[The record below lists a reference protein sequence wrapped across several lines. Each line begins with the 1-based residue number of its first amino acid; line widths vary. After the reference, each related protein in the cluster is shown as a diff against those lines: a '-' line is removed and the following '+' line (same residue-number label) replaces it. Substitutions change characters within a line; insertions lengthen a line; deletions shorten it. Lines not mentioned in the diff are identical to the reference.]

1 LIPTNQRN
9 YRDRFLLFTF
19 CLLPLL
25 LSSCTLFGGANP
37 LPTQQAVKAPS
48 NMQTY
53 TVPII
58 GTEDFNTL
66 DPALAHDPSSINAV
80 QMIYTGLV
88 QIDDNLQI
96 QPQLAE
102 SWELASDGVTWTFHL
117 QPNLK
122 FSDGTPLTSADVAYS
137 INRALQP
144 QTKSTVAPV
153 YLGLIKDSDRL
164 IAGQIS
170 TLIGDSLQ
178 TPDQRTLVIIT
189 NKKAAYFLAMLTSPC
204 SYVVEQSLINKYGSQ
219 STGHLSEG
227 GGAGP
232 FKVAQYTHRAGIDFI
247 PNPYYYNQ
255 HPQLQKVTFTLYHS
269 ADQAY
274 QDYQNNKLDMTPVPL
289 SMFASNQKNQEFHQV
304 PLLWINYYAM
314 NYLTPPFD
322 NIHIRQAFA
331 LAIDK
336 QAIANNIWKGTIKAT
351 NHIVPLELQGS
362 NPNLTGPDNTKSLS
376 GDLKKAQ
383 DLLNQGLHEE
393 GWHSVS
399 EIPQITLTYVSGIT
413 TFDQEVSALV
423 ARWQQ
428 VLKVKVAVNA
438 VDEGTLLAKVTGA
451 TDNPNGL
458 QMWSLAWIDQ
468 YPEYPDPHDWLTQQ
482 FGQGSPFNNA
492 NYGQNTS
499 QNAAHQQLVQQQTDA
514 ADANIDAGKNVHPE
528 QIAARIQS
536 YQQVEQ
542 QIANDVGWLPME
554 QATATFLRTTSI
566 VGIKDN
572 AEGIIPPNDWANIY
586 RVQ

>member
-1 LIPTNQRN
+1 
-9 YRDRFLLFTF
+9 
-19 CLLPLL
+19 
-25 LSSCTLFGGANP
+25 
-37 LPTQQAVKAPS
+37 
-48 NMQTY
+48 MQTY
-53 TVPII
+53 TVPIT
-58 GTEDFNTL
+58 GVEDFDTL
-66 DPALAHDPSSINAV
+66 DPALAHDPSSINAI

-88 QIDDNLQI
+88 QINDNFQI

-102 SWELASDGVTWTFHL
+102 SWELGSNGTTWTFHL
-117 QPNLK
+117 KPNLK
-122 FSDGTPLTSADVAYS
+122 FSDGTSLTSADVAYS
-137 INRALQP
+137 INRALEP
-144 QTKSTVAPV
+144 ATKSTVAPV

-164 IAGQIS
+164 LAGQIP

-178 TPDQRTLVIIT
+178 TPDPHTLVIIT

-204 SYVVEQSLINKYGSQ
+204 SYIVEQSLINKYGAQ
-219 STGHLSEG
+219 FTDHLNEG

-232 FKVAQYTHRAGIDFI
+232 FKVAQYTHRADIDFI
-247 PNPYYYNQ
+247 PNPNYYNQ
-255 HPQLQKVTFTLYHS
+255 RPQLQKVTFTLYHS

-274 QDYQNNKLDMTPVPL
+274 QDYQNNKLDTTPVPL

-304 PLLWINYYAM
+304 PLLWINYYSM

-336 QAIANNIWKGTIKAT
+336 QAIVNNAWKGTVEAT
-351 NHIVPLELQGS
+351 NHIVPPELQGS
-362 NPNLTGPDNTKSLS
+362 NLNFTGPDDTKSLS
-376 GDLKKAQ
+376 GDPKKAQ

-393 GWHSVS
+393 GWHSIS
-399 EIPQITLTYVSGIT
+399 EIPAITLTYVSGVS
-413 TFDQEVSALV
+413 TFDQEVSELV

-438 VDEGTLLAKVTGA
+438 VDEDTLLADMTAA
-451 TDNPNGL
+451 TNNASGL
-458 QMWSLAWIDQ
+458 QMWGLAWVGQ
-468 YPEYPDPHDWLTQQ
+468 YPEYPDPHDWLSQQ
-482 FGQGSPFNNA
+482 FGQGSPFNNE

-499 QNAAHQQLVQQQTDA
+499 QDAAQQQLIQQQMDA
-514 ADANIDAGKNVHPE
+514 ADANIDAGKNIQPI
-528 QIAARIQS
+528 QIERTQS
-536 YQQVEQ
+536 YQQEEQ
-542 QIANDVGWLPME
+542 QIVNDVGWLPME

-572 AEGIIPPNDWANIY
+572 AEGIIPPDDWANIY

>member
-1 LIPTNQRN
+1 
-9 YRDRFLLFTF
+9 
-19 CLLPLL
+19 
-25 LSSCTLFGGANP
+25 
-37 LPTQQAVKAPS
+37 
-48 NMQTY
+48 
-53 TVPII
+53 
-58 GTEDFNTL
+58 
-66 DPALAHDPSSINAV
+66 
-80 QMIYTGLV
+80 
-88 QIDDNLQI
+88 
-96 QPQLAE
+96 
-102 SWELASDGVTWTFHL
+102 
-117 QPNLK
+117 
-122 FSDGTPLTSADVAYS
+122 
-137 INRALQP
+137 
-144 QTKSTVAPV
+144 
-153 YLGLIKDSDRL
+153 
-164 IAGQIS
+164 
-170 TLIGDSLQ
+170 
-178 TPDQRTLVIIT
+178 
-189 NKKAAYFLAMLTSPC
+189 
-204 SYVVEQSLINKYGSQ
+204 
-219 STGHLSEG
+219 
-227 GGAGP
+227 
-232 FKVAQYTHRAGIDFI
+232 
-247 PNPYYYNQ
+247 
-255 HPQLQKVTFTLYHS
+255 
-269 ADQAY
+269 
-274 QDYQNNKLDMTPVPL
+274 
-289 SMFASNQKNQEFHQV
+289 
-304 PLLWINYYAM
+304 M

-351 NHIVPLELQGS
+351 NHIVPPELQGS

-423 ARWQQ
+423 DRWQQ

-499 QNAAHQQLVQQQTDA
+499 QNAAQQQLVQQQMDA
-514 ADANIDAGKNVHPE
+514 ADANIDAGKNIHPE
-528 QIAARIQS
+528 QIPVRMQS

-542 QIANDVGWLPME
+542 QIVNDVGWLPME

>member
-1 LIPTNQRN
+1 MSINQKN
-9 YRDRFLLFTF
+9 YHHRLLLFTF

-25 LSSCTLFGGANP
+25 ICSCNLFGGENP
-37 LPTQQAVKAPS
+37 LPTRQAVKAPNS
-48 NMQTY
+48 MQTY
-53 TVPII
+53 TVPIT
-58 GTEDFNTL
+58 GVEDFDTL
-66 DPALAHDPSSINAV
+66 DPALAHDPSSINAI

-88 QIDDNLQI
+88 QINDNFQI

-102 SWELASDGVTWTFHL
+102 SWELGSNGTTWTFHL
-117 QPNLK
+117 KPNLK
-122 FSDGTPLTSADVAYS
+122 FSDGTSLTSADVAYS
-137 INRALQP
+137 INRALEP
-144 QTKSTVAPV
+144 ATKSTVAPV

-164 IAGQIS
+164 LAGQIP

-178 TPDQRTLVIIT
+178 TPDPHTLVIIT

-204 SYVVEQSLINKYGSQ
+204 SYIVEQSLINKYGAQ
-219 STGHLSEG
+219 FTDHLNEG

-232 FKVAQYTHRAGIDFI
+232 FKVAQYTHRADIDFI
-247 PNPYYYNQ
+247 PNPNYYNQ
-255 HPQLQKVTFTLYHS
+255 RPQLQKVTFTLYHS

-274 QDYQNNKLDMTPVPL
+274 QDYQNNKLDTTPVPL

-304 PLLWINYYAM
+304 PLLWINYYSM

-336 QAIANNIWKGTIKAT
+336 QAIVNNAWKGTVEAT
-351 NHIVPLELQGS
+351 NHIVPPELQGS
-362 NPNLTGPDNTKSLS
+362 NLNFTGPDDTKSLS
-376 GDLKKAQ
+376 GDPKKAQ

-393 GWHSVS
+393 GWHSIS
-399 EIPQITLTYVSGIT
+399 EIPAITLTYVSGVS
-413 TFDQEVSALV
+413 TFDQEVSELV

-438 VDEGTLLAKVTGA
+438 VDEDTLLADMTAA
-451 TDNPNGL
+451 TNNASGL
-458 QMWSLAWIDQ
+458 QMWGLAWVGQ
-468 YPEYPDPHDWLTQQ
+468 YPEYPDPHDWLSQQ
-482 FGQGSPFNNA
+482 FGQGSPFNNE

-499 QNAAHQQLVQQQTDA
+499 QDAAQQQLIQQQMDA
-514 ADANIDAGKNVHPE
+514 ADANIDAGKNIQPI
-528 QIAARIQS
+528 QIERTQS
-536 YQQVEQ
+536 YQQEEQ
-542 QIANDVGWLPME
+542 QIVNDVGWLPME

-572 AEGIIPPNDWANIY
+572 AEGIIPPDDWANIY